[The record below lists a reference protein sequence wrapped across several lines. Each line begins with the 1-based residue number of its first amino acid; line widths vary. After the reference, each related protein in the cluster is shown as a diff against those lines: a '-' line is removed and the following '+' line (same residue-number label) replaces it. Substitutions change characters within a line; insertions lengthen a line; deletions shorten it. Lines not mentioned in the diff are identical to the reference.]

1 MVELKSIRDYMKN
14 QAEEDRKRRWVQTE
28 GVDLEDALRQAAIE
42 LGVPVKKLEYE
53 IRDPGKKGMLG
64 VGKSRC
70 VIVAYPMVEPVEEGF
85 GDDLLSMDLGLGEEK
100 ASRDRN
106 GEVFVQLRSEG
117 AFLKVT
123 APAGSGRPAHE
134 NEAFDA
140 LEQRAVHDYDRSMVK
155 KVVKQA
161 DGDYIRVGNFIHN
174 PAADALMTVDITD
187 FDMKALLVA
196 KAPGPGG
203 ADLTFDGI
211 INILKNNGVIH
222 GIDENAVR
230 SFEERPRYN
239 EPCPVAYGTKP
250 VNGDDAKIIYNFEVD
265 RSKIKLKEKNGR
277 VDFKETNLVQNV
289 VEGQALAKKVP
300 AGEGR
305 SGRTVSGKLLPAKD
319 GRDVQIGVGK
329 NVRLSED
336 GLTAIAGINGQVM
349 LQNDK
354 INVEPIY
361 VVPGD
366 VNLKTGGNV
375 IFLGTVMVKGN
386 VEDGFKVKAAGNIEV
401 LGNVG
406 KCELDAEGDI
416 IVHQG
421 ILGKGGGSVIAGKG
435 VWAKFI
441 ENANV
446 QAGELVM
453 ASDGIINSSVEAV
466 ERIICQGKRATIV
479 GGRLRSAEEIAAK
492 TLGSVSGSETIL
504 EVGFDPKSKEKLVL
518 LNEKRAETEKQLEE
532 LGRNIT
538 TLETMKKQRKK
549 ELPEEKEQYLQEL
562 LKQRRTLQES
572 RAAHTEE
579 IEELQTYLAGLKVRG
594 KISASE
600 RVFPGVKVVIKDAS
614 LETKSEY
621 KSVTFINEDNLVK
634 VTKYEE
640 PEEDYSKKR

>member
-1 MVELKSIRDYMKN
+1 VVELKNIREFMKS
-14 QAEEDRKRRWVQTE
+14 QAEADRSRRWVQTE

-42 LGVPVKKLEYE
+42 IGVPVKKLEYE
-53 IRDPGKKGMLG
+53 VRDPGKKGLLG
-64 VGKSRC
+64 VGKSLC
-70 VIVAYPMVEPVEEGF
+70 VIVAYPMVEPIEEGI
-85 GDDLLSMDLGLGEEK
+85 GDDLLSMDLGLGDDDEE
-100 ASRDRN
+100 RNHN

-117 AFLKVT
+117 VFLKVNP
-123 APAGSGRPAHE
+123 PAGKGSTVTEKQAV
-134 NEAFDA
+134 EA
-140 LEQRAVHDYDRSMVK
+140 LNQRAVHEYDRSMVK

-161 DGDYIRVGNFIHN
+161 DGSFVRVGEFIHN
-174 PAADALMTVDITD
+174 PSADAVLTVDITD
-187 FDMKALLVA
+187 FDMKAFIVVRPPA
-196 KAPGPGG
+196 PGG
-203 ADLTFDGI
+203 ADMTFD
-211 INILKNNGVIH
+211 NIVNVLKNNGVIH
-222 GIDENAVR
+222 GIDEKSIR
-230 SFEERPRYN
+230 KFEEKPSYG
-239 EPCPVAYGTKP
+239 EPFLIASGTKP
-250 VNGDDAKIIYNFEVD
+250 QNGEDAKVIYNFEVD

-289 VEGQALAKKVP
+289 VEGQALAKKIP

-319 GRDVQIGVGK
+319 GKDVQIGIGK
-329 NVRLSED
+329 NVRLSDD
-336 GLTAIAGINGQVM
+336 GLTAIATINGQVM
-349 LQNDK
+349 LQNEK

-375 IFLGTVMVKGN
+375 IFLGTVLVKGN

-406 KCELDAEGDI
+406 KSELDAEGDI

-421 ILGKGGGSVIAGKG
+421 ILGKGGGNVNAGKG

-446 QAGELVM
+446 EAGELVM
-453 ASDGIINSSVEAV
+453 ASDGIINSNVEAV
-466 ERIICQGKRATIV
+466 VRIICQGKRATIV

-518 LNEKRAETEKQLEE
+518 LNEKRTDLDKNFDE
-532 LGRNIT
+532 LKRNIT
-538 TLETMKKQRKK
+538 TLETIKKQRKK
-549 ELPEEKEQYLQEL
+549 ELTEEKEKYLQDL
-562 LKQRRTLQES
+562 IRQRKLMQEEKIS
-572 RAAHTEE
+572 LNEQ
-579 IEELQTYLAGLKVRG
+579 IEELQNYLSSLKVRG

-600 RVFPGVKVVIKDAS
+600 RVFPGVKVIIKDAS